1 MQSNT
6 ELAFVRSLKTTYRV
20 AEDREFII
28 LEARL
33 FGDIAPDTGMVLN
46 LTHFDDVLS
55 DLNHFLNQVSFP
67 TLRDSILGA
76 YLELKR
82 LLAPYPYKKIMIAFH
97 QPQFDARYIYGG
109 QEILIELEKFMR
121 YQDRFGTALVAFD
134 IDNFNKL
141 PDRERRLDYWIFG
154 QADSPSLAL
163 KGKFP
168 YAYLWQF
175 TDLIT
180 NEIDR
185 VERS

>member
-1 MQSNT
+1 MS
-6 ELAFVRSLKTTYRV
+6 ESPRVAFSRSLRTTYRV
-20 AEDREFII
+20 AEDTEYIV

-33 FGDIAPDTGMVLN
+33 YGEISPETGMILN
-46 LTHFDDVLS
+46 LAHFDDVLNH
-55 DLNHFLNQVSFP
+55 LNRFLAQVSFP

-82 LLAPYPYKKIMIAFH
+82 LLTPYAYTRLIVVFY
-97 QPQFDARYIYGG
+97 QPQFGIRYLYGG
-109 QEILIELEKFMR
+109 QEIQIELEKFMR
-121 YQDRFGTALVAFD
+121 YQKRFGIARVGFD
-134 IDNFNKL
+134 FDNFNKL
-141 PDRERRLDYWIFG
+141 HDRERRQDYWVLG

-185 VERS
+185 LERS